1 MISASRAT
9 SVSLGRHTGDERRR
23 LLSPLCTADVLLSYV
38 PRLPRQMNGA
48 PGTNRMQRS
57 ALTFRAA
64 AA

>member
-23 LLSPLCTADVLLSYV
+23 LLPPLCTADVLLSYV
-38 PRLPRQMNGA
+38 HHLPRQLHGA
-48 PGTNRMQRS
+48 RGTDRMQRS